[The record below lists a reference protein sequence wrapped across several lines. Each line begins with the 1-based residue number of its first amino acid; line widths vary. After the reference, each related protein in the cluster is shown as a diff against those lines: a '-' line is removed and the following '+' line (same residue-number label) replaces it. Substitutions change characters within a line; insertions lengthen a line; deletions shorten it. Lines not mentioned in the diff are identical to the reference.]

1 MNATKRL
8 PAALTLAAALL
19 LIFYTDWAK
28 ALLSSIALA
37 GLLVVGVVGWLVAK
51 EFQKSDT

>member
-1 MNATKRL
+1 MKHL
-8 PAALTLAAALL
+8 PAALAAAALL
-19 LIFYTDWAK
+19 FVFYTDWAK

-37 GLLVVGVVGWLVAK
+37 FVVAVGAVAWLVAK